1 MAVKGR
7 KCTRYTGHFAL
18 LGIGAGLMVEAVSR
32 DILIMI
38 GTIIVFLAFGLM
50 IDEVINGIV

>member
-7 KCTRYTGHFAL
+7 KRTRYTGYFAL